1 MIDSLGDM
9 LIRIQNALMAG
20 HQSVTIPHSKMKEA
34 VGQILVNNQ
43 YVTEMKVLET
53 APQKGIELTLR
64 YVGKLPAISGV
75 KRVSKPGRR
84 LYAGAKSAPVTL
96 GGYGLTILT
105 TSKGVMTSKDARQQ
119 NVGGEIICQVW

>member
-1 MIDSLGDM
+1 MNDSLGDM

-34 VGQILVNNQ
+34 VAQILVDNQ
-43 YVTEMKVLET
+43 YVGEMKVIE
-53 APQKGIELTLR
+53 AVPQKGIELTLR

-84 LYAGAKSAPVTL
+84 LYAGAKSAPATL

-105 TSKGVMTSKDARQQ
+105 TSKGVMTSKDARKQ

>member
-1 MIDSLGDM
+1 MTDPIADM

-20 HQSVTIPHSKMKEA
+20 HLKVIIPHSKMKEA
-34 VGQILVNNQ
+34 LANILVENK
-43 YVTEMKVLET
+43 YVEGMQIVDKQ
-53 APQKGIELTLR
+53 PQKEIEMSLR

-84 LYAGAKSAPVTL
+84 LYSAATKAPVTL

-105 TSKGVMTSKDARQQ
+105 TNKGVMTSKDARKQ
-119 NVGGEIICQVW
+119 NVGGEVLCQIW